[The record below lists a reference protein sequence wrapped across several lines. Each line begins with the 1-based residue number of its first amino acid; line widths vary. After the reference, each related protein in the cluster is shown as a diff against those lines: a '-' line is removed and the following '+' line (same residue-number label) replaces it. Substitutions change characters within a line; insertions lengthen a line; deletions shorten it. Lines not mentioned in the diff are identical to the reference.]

1 MTAGPGR
8 GRWVLAL
15 LVLALATWAVAAPTW
30 VSAGG
35 TSVLTGSVLVQVP
48 GTRAAPGTVGAALA
62 LAAAGAALALAG
74 RLGRWLVLVVV
85 LACGAVVGWSAIAV
99 LADPV
104 PAATQAV
111 AAATGVDHVVGPV
124 RTTVAPWLALVCAAF
139 VVVVGASLG
148 RASGRWAGPSRRH
161 EIPAGAGRPDGAPA
175 GFASQLR
182 VRTASQRV
190 LEGLPD
196 RGDDAPDPGAETG
209 DVERTASADTR
220 TGPSV
225 PAPDERADWDA
236 LSRGEDP
243 T

>member
-1 MTAGPGR
+1 MTAGSRR
-8 GRWVLAL
+8 GRWVLL
-15 LVLALATWAVAAPTW
+15 LLLLALATWAVAAPAW

-35 TSVLTGSVLVQVP
+35 TSVLTGNVLVRVP

-74 RLGRWLVLVVV
+74 RLGRWLVVLVV
-85 LACGAVVGWSAIAV
+85 LACGAVVGWSAVAV

-124 RTTVAPWLALVCAAF
+124 RTTLAPWLAVVCAAL
-139 VVVVGASLG
+139 VVATGAALG
-148 RASGRWAGPSRRH
+148 RASGRWAGPSSRH
-161 EIPAGAGRPDGAPA
+161 EIPLAAGRPSTSPPLGAATPHDPQGASHQVPGEGPDRGAQGTGAGAGDA
-175 GFASQLR
+175 G
-182 VRTASQRV
+182 
-190 LEGLPD
+190 P
-196 RGDDAPDPGAETG
+196 
-209 DVERTASADTR
+209 TASAGTR
-220 TGPSV
+220 TSAS
-225 PAPDERADWDA
+225 APDERADWDA